1 MSSSNG
7 VEITGIRSRKRPR
20 TDMSNSS
27 FRRSPGARY
36 GEPSSSSS
44 AAQRSGRPRNLP
56 GGRQQ
61 RFEGD
66 GFDFRR
72 PVMSNNSPR
81 REEVID
87 LTNEPDSP
95 PQQSRGQQPSLPGRG
110 RRAHRPPRFGRNI
123 MADVV
128 DLVEDNNDNEVEEVR
143 PEAPD
148 SPEVQFMG
156 ATVRPQPA
164 ASRRSMSPSTLL
176 QFLREPFFSED
187 FMTREVFR
195 DEIGLRARHVISLPR
210 MNYGDWLSEPEP
222 GPNLDLTVEV
232 PFFDYRNLTTINDT
246 VPLPRGNTTLRT
258 SYKPPTPPPEGFTR
272 TVRPDDV
279 VVCPNCDHELGSGEG
294 EEQQIWV
301 AKPCGHVYCGQCARN
316 RSKTKRTASAAAKT
330 KPFSKCKVEGCEK
343 SVSAPKAMFQIF
355 L

>member
-1 MSSSNG
+1 
-7 VEITGIRSRKRPR
+7 
-20 TDMSNSS
+20 
-27 FRRSPGARY
+27 
-36 GEPSSSSS
+36 
-44 AAQRSGRPRNLP
+44 
-56 GGRQQ
+56 
-61 RFEGD
+61 
-66 GFDFRR
+66 
-72 PVMSNNSPR
+72 
-81 REEVID
+81 
-87 LTNEPDSP
+87 
-95 PQQSRGQQPSLPGRG
+95 
-110 RRAHRPPRFGRNI
+110 

-301 AKPCGHVYCGQCARN
+301 AKPCGHVCFLDMMFVPSLTVQQVYCGQCARN